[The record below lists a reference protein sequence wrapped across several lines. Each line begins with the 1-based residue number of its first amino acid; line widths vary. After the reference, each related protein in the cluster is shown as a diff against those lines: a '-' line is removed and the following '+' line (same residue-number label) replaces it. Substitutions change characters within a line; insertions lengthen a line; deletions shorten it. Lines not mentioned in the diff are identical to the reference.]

1 MARTNARTGYCEL
14 CGVEL
19 KPGEGRLEFVPD
31 ADDND
36 DFDRVGTDREHAH
49 WEVFCL
55 NEADCKAR
63 VEATAQRHAA
73 EQAEKKRV
81 RDEVAAVK
89 NAEKKAK
96 QEAWTALTTGLERTD
111 AQPTGWER
119 TGEFFDSGLDVTCEK
134 VKLPGGATGWYVSWI
149 GDMDGCYWLVP
160 VTVKESAEAE
170 KARLHRVYQWWRPKG
185 YGPDSYPGPGV
196 PEDQLTEEER
206 AEVARCWAAKYAHV
220 EADWKRLVESAVK
233 PQNYAINPTDPP
245 RWSNGCEAWESLV
258 AVGAE
263 VEIVT
268 DPESFKVFCRA
279 YADSKLYS
287 KERDVLKLTVT
298 LRVKLP
304 ATAHNKNGSI
314 KAAVEKKLPREWQTK
329 TSNRFIEVRMEY
341 V

>member
-31 ADDND
+31 AHDND
-36 DFDRVGTDREHAH
+36 DFDRVGTYREHAH

-55 NEADCKAR
+55 NESECKAS
-63 VEATAQRHAA
+63 VEATAARHAD
-73 EQAEKKRV
+73 EQAESKRV
-81 RDEVAAVK
+81 RAEAAAVK
-89 NAEKKAK
+89 AAEKKAQ
-96 QEAWTALTTGLERTD
+96 QEAWAVLTAGLERTD
-111 AQPTGWER
+111 AQPAGWER
-119 TGEFFDSGLDVTCEK
+119 TGEFFDSGRGVTCEK
-134 VKLPGGATGWYVSWI
+134 IKLPGGATGWYVSWI

-160 VTVKESAEAE
+160 ATVKEDAEAE

-206 AEVARCWAAKYAHV
+206 AEVSRCWAAKYAAV
-220 EADWKRLVESAVK
+220 EADWNRRVVSAVK
-233 PQNYAINPTDPP
+233 PGDWKDA
-245 RWSNGCEAWESLV
+245 RGCEAWEALV

-263 VEIVT
+263 VEIAT
-268 DPESFKVFCRA
+268 DPEAFRTFCRA

-287 KERDVLKLTVT
+287 KERDALKLTVT
-298 LRVKLP
+298 LRAKLP
-304 ATAHNKNGSI
+304 ATARNKNGSI
-314 KAAVEKKLPREWQTK
+314 KAAVGGKLPREWQTK
-329 TSNRFIEVRMEY
+329 TSNRFIEVRVEY

>member
-1 MARTNARTGYCEL
+1 MARTNARTGYCGL
-14 CGVEL
+14 CGLEL

-31 ADDND
+31 AHDDD
-36 DFDRVGTDREHAH
+36 DFDRVGTGREHAH

-73 EQAEKKRV
+73 EQAEKERV
-81 RDEVAAVK
+81 RDEAAAVK
-89 NAEKKAK
+89 NAEKKVK
-96 QEAWTALTTGLERTD
+96 REAWATLTAGLERTD

-134 VKLPGGATGWYVSWI
+134 VKLPNGATGWYVSWI

-160 VTVKESAEAE
+160 ATVKEDAEAE
-170 KARLHRVYQWWRPKG
+170 KARLHRVYQWWRPNG
-185 YGPDSYPGPGV
+185 YGPDSYPGPGI

-220 EADWKRLVESAVK
+220 EDDWKRSVASAVK
-233 PQNYAINPTDPP
+233 RGDWKGAK
-245 RWSNGCEAWESLV
+245 GCEAWETLTALGV
-258 AVGAE
+258 E

-268 DPESFKVFCRA
+268 DPEAFRTFCRA

-287 KERDVLKLTVT
+287 KERDALTLTVT
-298 LRVKLP
+298 LRAKLP
-304 ATAHNKNGSI
+304 ATARNKNGSV
-314 KAAVEKKLPREWQTK
+314 KAAFEKKLPRDWQTK
-329 TSNRFIEVRMEY
+329 TSNRFIEVRVEY